1 MNKLFPL
8 AIAFA
13 LMTSACMPAGSG
25 GSPSAGSAKSS
36 AAAVM
41 QKTASKA
48 SKRSVTS
55 RKSVASKASVKS
67 MSKASVRSVASKT
80 SVAAAKGAYLTYNAG
95 VIGNGK
101 PAVLFFHASWC
112 PVCKADNDL
121 LTKWYSTKTYPL
133 TVYKVDYDTEKD
145 LKKKYGVTYQHTY
158 VLIDGT
164 GKAIKTLRGP
174 TDAQLQAL
182 IATKL

>member
-1 MNKLFPL
+1 MNKLLPL

-13 LMTSACMPAGSG
+13 LVTSACMPAGTG
-25 GSPSAGSAKSS
+25 ESPSAGNATSS

-41 QKTASKA
+41 QKKNVSKA
-48 SKRSVTS
+48 SKRT
-55 RKSVASKASVKS
+55 ASVK
-67 MSKASVRSVASKT
+67 SVASKT
-80 SVAAAKGAYLTYNAG
+80 SVKAMSKASARSVAAKSSVAATKGAYLTYSAG

-101 PAVLFFHASWC
+101 PSVLFFHASWC

-164 GKAIKTLRGP
+164 GKAVKTLRGP